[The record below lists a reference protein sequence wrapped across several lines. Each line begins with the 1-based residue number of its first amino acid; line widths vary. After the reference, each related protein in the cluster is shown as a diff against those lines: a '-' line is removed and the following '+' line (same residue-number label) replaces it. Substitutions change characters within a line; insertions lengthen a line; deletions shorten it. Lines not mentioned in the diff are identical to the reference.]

1 MDTMIKETNQ
11 AKSKSKKG
19 REKRVLFTIAM
30 VLIALAIAPFL
41 FRAIYRAILLR
52 SHAISEPGIDLMET
66 VEIGGIQQCLYFR
79 GQDVD
84 NPVILFLHGG
94 PGSPEMEMLHT
105 FQYDWEEDFTVVH
118 WDQRQVGKTYLANDP
133 ELVAETMSFNRV
145 LEDAWE
151 VTQYIQNKLG
161 KDKIVVLGHSWG
173 SVLGT
178 ALVQTHPESFSAY
191 IGVGQ
196 VINMVDNERVGF
208 EKTLD
213 KAKEAG
219 NDKDVAALEALMPY
233 PADEYSTDV
242 YQTII
247 KVRGYQM
254 KYGLATGMNLESV
267 ISAGLSPYYSLNE
280 LRTFLIDHG
289 TIQHELM
296 KYLFAYDAHDFGIEY
311 EMPVFYVIGENDYQ
325 TPIILSEAFFG
336 EINAPVKQFFTIPRA
351 GHMTMTDNKTEF
363 TRVLLEEI
371 APLIK

>member
-1 MDTMIKETNQ
+1 MDTMIIGKTT
-11 AKSKSKKG
+11 KRKKG
-19 REKRVLFTIAM
+19 KRMRVLLIIA
-30 VLIALAIAPFL
+30 VALILLAVTPFL

-52 SHAISEPGIDLMET
+52 NHAISEPGIDLMET

-79 GQDVD
+79 GQDIN

-94 PGSPEMEMLHT
+94 PGSSEMAMLHT

-118 WDQRQVGKTYLANDP
+118 WDQRQTGKTYLANDA
-133 ELVAETMSFNRV
+133 ELVAETMNFDRV

-178 ALVQTHPESFSAY
+178 ALVQTHPEAFSAY

-196 VINMVDNERVGF
+196 VINMIDNERIGF
-208 EKTLD
+208 EKALE

-219 NDKDVAALEALMPY
+219 NDKDVTALEALMPY
-233 PADEYSTDV
+233 TAEEYSTEL
-242 YQTII
+242 YQKII
-247 KVRGYQM
+247 TVRGYQT
-254 KYGLATGMNLESV
+254 KYGLASGMELGPI
-267 ISAGLSPYYSLNE
+267 ISTGLSPYYSLNE
-280 LRTFLIDHG
+280 LRTFFVDIG
-289 TIQHELM
+289 TLQQELM
-296 KYLFAYDAHDFGIEY
+296 AYLFNYDAHDYGIIY
-311 EMPVFYVIGENDYQ
+311 EMPVFYLIGENDYQ
-325 TPIILSEAFFG
+325 TPITMSEAFFT
-336 EINAPVKQFFTIPRA
+336 EIESPYKRFFSIPDAR
-351 GHMTMTDNKTEF
+351 HMTMAENKTEF